1 MSDSTAIIDSTADST
16 AIVITDL
23 EATVANS
30 LVADFATGFGPIAAK
45 CDKLA
50 AQTNSIKDT
59 ISGMTPSSTSILDQ
73 LLEKSMDGAF
83 KSSAWALAS
92 DVSGQIGNMLGKC
105 DYFGEAA
112 DKIGKFADPSKFLKS
127 LASAATDRANQVM
140 DTIADQF
147 KIDFPGSTF
156 PELGIGKA
164 LSDMASTGRAVYD
177 KVQTELEN
185 VADAISPVIEYGKA
199 AINVAQTELAA
210 AAKELGKMDKLI
222 NCLAAVGGPDYAPA
236 IDGMIGQLDC
246 YYDKLGVFSDSALP
260 NFGEFDVDSYLGS
273 IGAIS
278 GNPQVIDNIKKS
290 MNLYS
295 KTKANTEGA
304 IAKAS
309 DIGIKTPSALDP
321 SAASE
326 TIKKK
331 AEYAESASKTS
342 YTVPGIPGKTED
354 KTVTIPTPEPVVA
367 PPIVEGVPPLP
378 EEWVALTSYVKE
390 TEVIFGTPK
399 EETTY
404 NKYDPGHAYFN
415 QWISDAYAGISK
427 VKINKPTGSLNI
439 KLKVALTF
447 HKFSTKVDKPIFGSD
462 KWLLGITTAVDVFL
476 INTVSGNFV
485 AQNGIISIWNDNWT
499 DEKDIPF
506 SKEQAKPVFFKS
518 WSVAIKSI
526 GWKTNDVNH
535 ILN

>member
-1 MSDSTAIIDSTADST
+1 MDSTAIIDSTGDST

-295 KTKANTEGA
+295 KTKANAQGA

-309 DIGIKTPSALDP
+309 DLGIKTPSALDP
-321 SAASE
+321 SAVSE

-331 AEYAESASKTS
+331 TEYTEKASKTS

-354 KTVTIPTPEPVVA
+354 KVVTIPA
-367 PPIVEGVPPLP
+367 PPPVTPPPISEGVPPIP
-378 EEWVALTSYVKE
+378 ENKVAYTTFLKE
-390 TEVIFGTPK
+390 KEVIFGKP
-399 EETTY
+399 ETEVTY
-404 NKYDPGHAYFN
+404 DKYDPGHAKFN
-415 QWISDAYAGISK
+415 QWLSDAYASIT
-427 VKINKPTGSLNI
+427 KIQIPEPTTPPTI
-439 KLKVALTF
+439 QLKAALTYNTWIL
-447 HKFSTKVDKPIFGSD
+447 KNDKPIFGES
-462 KWLLGITTAVDVFL
+462 KTLLGTITAVNIFL
-476 INTVSGNFV
+476 INTVTGNFV
-485 AQNGIISIWNDNWT
+485 SKANIVKVWNDNWT
-499 DEKDIPF
+499 PDSEIPF
-506 SKEQAKPVFFKS
+506 KKAQAMGLYFKA
-518 WSVAIKSI
+518 WSEAFKGITFNAADIQS
-526 GWKTNDVNH
+526 T
-535 ILN
+535 LN